1 MPNNVPL
8 PLSIFGESLFV
19 IADPIE
25 SGNEGKRKKEKDSP
39 AAVST
44 REKSAVCLKTL
55 QLETE

>member
-1 MPNNVPL
+1 M
-8 PLSIFGESLFV
+8 